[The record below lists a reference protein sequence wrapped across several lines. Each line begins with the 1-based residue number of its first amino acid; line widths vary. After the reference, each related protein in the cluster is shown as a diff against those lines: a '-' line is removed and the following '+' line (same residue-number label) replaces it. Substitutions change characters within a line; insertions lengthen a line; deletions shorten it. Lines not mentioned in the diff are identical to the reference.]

1 MLGIDEPIRRYV
13 YGIATSLAAVG
24 ILYGFVTDTE
34 VAAWL
39 AVLNAV
45 LTVPFVE
52 AARAKVRPLTKD
64 SHNGQ
69 TSAVQNDD

>member
-1 MLGIDEPIRRYV
+1 MFGIDEPVRRYV
-13 YGIATSLAAVG
+13 YGIAVSLAAVG
-24 ILYGFVTDTE
+24 ILYGLVTDEE

-52 AARAKVRPLTKD
+52 AARTKVRPLTKD
-64 SHNGQ
+64 SRSGQ
-69 TSAVQNDD
+69 SSADRNND